1 LTALDQA
8 LMTRDVNW
16 VLDIDIRSFF
26 DTVDHGWLMRM
37 LAHRIADRRVL
48 RLIER
53 WLKAGILESGQWQST
68 EVGTPQGSGISPILA
83 NLFLHYVVDLWVHQW
98 RQRQANGQIV
108 IVRYADDMVIGCQ
121 NEDDARNLLAALT
134 ERLRQFGLAIHEG
147 KTRLIAFGRRIA
159 RQRELAAERRPE
171 TFDFLGFTH
180 YCDKTR
186 SGRFTVKKKTQAKRM
201 VRKLKTLRSE
211 MRERLHLPVREQH
224 QWLCQVLKGHYGY
237 YGVIF
242 NYRSMERFRHLV
254 AKLWLQALRRQ
265 SQRAKRTWEW
275 FERLLT
281 VFPLPKPIIHQ
292 RWFGA
297 RA

>member
-1 LTALDQA
+1 
-8 LMTRDVNW
+8 
-16 VLDIDIRSFF
+16 
-26 DTVDHGWLMRM
+26 MRM

-121 NEDDARNLLAALT
+121 DEDDARKLLAALT
-134 ERLRQFGLAIHEG
+134 ERLSQFGLAIHEG
-147 KTRLIAFGRRIA
+147 KTRLIAFGRRVA
-159 RQRELAAERRPE
+159 RRRELAGMRRPE

-211 MRERLHLPVREQH
+211 MKERLHLPVREQH

-254 AKLWLQALRRQ
+254 ANCGSMHCGGKVRGQSEPGNGSSSFWRSFPCRSRSSTNAGSVHEHDRGIPVGRAHCGKAARWDLWGR
-265 SQRAKRTWEW
+265 
-275 FERLLT
+275 
-281 VFPLPKPIIHQ
+281 KP
-292 RWFGA
+292 A
-297 RA
+297 MA